1 MKSSVVAAAL
11 SLLVFPWA
19 SQAWAAPAYK
29 SADFTGGLNN
39 VTAGL
44 QSRLTAAGYDATLF
58 QCFSCGSGATPVGGN
73 LIFDSS
79 IPVPPSPPN
88 PVLENVFSISPISG
102 VAASD
107 VFTFAVGPIV
117 LHIGDAGVQGG
128 PAIQYNNGV
137 FNGIFFAEDFTS
149 PNGTQTLRFNAQGPT
164 FSLIRLSDRGILF
177 SGFID
182 ISATGGLM
190 NLQDFPPAAAIP
202 EPEIYAML
210 MAGFGLIGFVA
221 RRRRISPK

>member
-1 MKSSVVAAAL
+1 MMRFFAIAAL
-11 SLLVFPWA
+11 LVAGAA
-19 SQAWAAPAYK
+19 SAAPAYK
-29 SADFTGGLNN
+29 SANFTGGLNN
-39 VTAGL
+39 VTASL
-44 QSRLTAAGYDATLF
+44 QARLTAAGYDASLF
-58 QCFSCGSGATPVGGN
+58 QCFSCGTGATSVGGN

-88 PVLENVFSISPISG
+88 PALENVFSISPISG

-117 LHIGDAGVQGG
+117 MHIGDTGVGGG

-182 ISATGGLM
+182 TTAGLT
-190 NLQDFPPAAAIP
+190 NVQDFPPAAAIP
-202 EPEIYAML
+202 EPEIYTML
-210 MAGFGLIGFVA
+210 MAGFGLIGFIA
-221 RRRRISPK
+221 RRRRIGPK